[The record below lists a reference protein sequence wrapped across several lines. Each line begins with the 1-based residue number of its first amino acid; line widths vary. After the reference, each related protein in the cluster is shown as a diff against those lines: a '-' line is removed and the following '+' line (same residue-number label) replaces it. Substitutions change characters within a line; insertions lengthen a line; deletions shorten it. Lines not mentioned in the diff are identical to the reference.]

1 MTIRKKEG
9 IGNKEDKV
17 TSAPKS
23 SADSLI
29 LRAGELQPPA
39 VCPVLSQVSLTR
51 PLVPLLLSS
60 GSALMMERRNT
71 LDGRG
76 ERAWGAIADWS

>member
-9 IGNKEDKV
+9 TGNKEDKV

-39 VCPVLSQVSLTR
+39 VCPVLSQVSLAQTPC
-51 PLVPLLLSS
+51 PLAS
-60 GSALMMERRNT
+60 
-71 LDGRG
+71 
-76 ERAWGAIADWS
+76 

>member
-1 MTIRKKEG
+1 MTIRKKEET
-9 IGNKEDKV
+9 GNKEDKV
-17 TSAPKS
+17 ASAPKS

-39 VCPVLSQVSLTR
+39 VYPVLSQVSLAPT
-51 PLVPLLLSS
+51 PCPLLLSS